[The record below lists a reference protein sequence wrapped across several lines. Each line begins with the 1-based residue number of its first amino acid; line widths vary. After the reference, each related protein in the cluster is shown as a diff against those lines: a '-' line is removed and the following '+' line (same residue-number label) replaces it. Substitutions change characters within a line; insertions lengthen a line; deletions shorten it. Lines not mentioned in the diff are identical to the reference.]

1 MTMAT
6 RFELISA
13 LYDDVSKDVIRSPNN
28 WQEFLK
34 SSCNNYGL
42 PFSEQ
47 LLVYA
52 QKPDAVA
59 VLPMASWN
67 RKFGRW
73 VNKGAKGIALFDVS
87 NKNYPR
93 LKYVFDVSDTHEGEH
108 AKEVPIWHMKDDY
121 TNNVIK
127 TLENVFGAVDNQS
140 DLGSAV
146 ISACEKATVYP
157 IIFLNFAVQSMTAF
171 LKISP
176 MILFHQNFVNWF
188 QTAFRIR
195 FSQDLVL
202 MPI

>member
-13 LYDDVSKDVIRSPNN
+13 LYDDVSKDVIRSPSN

-42 PFSEQ
+42 HFSEQ

-87 NKNYPR
+87 NRNYPR
-93 LKYVFDVSDTHEGEH
+93 LKYVFDVSDTHEGEQ
-108 AKEVPIWHMKDDY
+108 AKEVTIWHMKDEY
-121 TNNVIK
+121 TDCLLY
-127 TLENVFGAVDNQS
+127 T
-140 DLGSAV
+140 
-146 ISACEKATVYP
+146 
-157 IIFLNFAVQSMTAF
+157 
-171 LKISP
+171 SP
-176 MILFHQNFVNWF
+176 SPRD
-188 QTAFRIR
+188 A
-195 FSQDLVL
+195 
-202 MPI
+202 

>member
-13 LYDDVSKDVIRSPNN
+13 LYDDVSKDVIRSPSN

-73 VNKGAKGIALFDVS
+73 VNKGAKGIALLM
-87 NKNYPR
+87 YQ
-93 LKYVFDVSDTHEGEH
+93 
-108 AKEVPIWHMKDDY
+108 
-121 TNNVIK
+121 IK
-127 TLENVFGAVDNQS
+127 IIQGLNMCLMSAIPTRASRQKKSLFG
-140 DLGSAV
+140 
-146 ISACEKATVYP
+146 I
-157 IIFLNFAVQSMTAF
+157 
-171 LKISP
+171 
-176 MILFHQNFVNWF
+176 
-188 QTAFRIR
+188 
-195 FSQDLVL
+195 
-202 MPI
+202 